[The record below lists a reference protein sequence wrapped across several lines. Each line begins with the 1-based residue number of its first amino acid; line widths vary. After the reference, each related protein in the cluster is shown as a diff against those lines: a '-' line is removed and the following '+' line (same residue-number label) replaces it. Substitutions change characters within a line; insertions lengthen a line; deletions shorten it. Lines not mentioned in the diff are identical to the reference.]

1 MNVLIIGATGYIGT
15 AVDEALTARGHKTVG
30 VARSDTAKA
39 KLQARGTNVVYAD
52 AAKPNT
58 LAGPLKEADAVVY
71 AVNVTDAD
79 PWAVDTGALKAIR
92 KGLAGTEKTFVY
104 VSGAW
109 IYGSTGDRPATE
121 DAPLNP
127 PTLMVRRVEFE
138 RATIEMTKLGVRALV
153 VRPGI
158 VYGRGAGLPSMFVQS
173 ARERGAATIV
183 GEGHNHWSTID
194 VGDLGEL
201 IALAVEYGRPGRAY
215 NAANDDQFVVEEIA
229 KAASRGAGKDGATTT
244 VPYDIMGQMGEC
256 LALDQILSSDRA
268 KNDLGWRPK
277 NTSIVEELEK
287 GSYVGAVFA
296 H

>member
-1 MNVLIIGATGYIGT
+1 MNVLIIGATGYLGT
-15 AVDEALTARGHKTVG
+15 AIDEALTSRGHKTTG
-30 VARSDTAKA
+30 VARSDAAKT
-39 KLQARGTNVVYAD
+39 KLQSRGTAVVMAD

-58 LAGPLKEADAVVY
+58 LAGPIRDADAVVY

-109 IYGSTGDRPATE
+109 VYGPTGDKSATE

-127 PTLMVRRVEFE
+127 PTLMTRRIEFE
-138 RATIEMTKLGVRALV
+138 RATVEMTKLGVRALV

-158 VYGRGAGLPSMFVQS
+158 VYGRGLGIPSMFVQS

-183 GEGHNHWSTID
+183 GEGKNRWPTIA
-194 VGDLGEL
+194 VGDAGDL

-215 NAANDDQFVVEEIA
+215 NAANDDHFLVQEIA
-229 KAASRGAGKDGATTT
+229 AAASRGAGKDGATTN
-244 VPYDIMGQMGEC
+244 VPYDIMGQYGEC
-256 LALDQILSSDRA
+256 LALDQVISSERA
-268 KNDLGWRPK
+268 KNDLGWTPK
-277 NTSIVEELEK
+277 GASILEELER
-287 GSYVGAVFA
+287 GSYVGATYA
-296 H
+296 L